1 MYRYKEKS
9 GLLSLNFD
17 ELTELLAD
25 LGEPR
30 YRAEQVFRWLHAG
43 ACPDEMTNIKKQ
55 LRERLNEIEFD
66 GVKIAGRFPS
76 KKDDTVKYLFELQDG
91 NLIEGVLMHYSYG
104 RTLCISTQVG
114 CNMHCAFCASTLD
127 GKVRDLYPG
136 EMLSQV
142 LTVERDISS
151 SLEHA
156 GDKKRFITNIVMM
169 GSGEPLE
176 NYENTIRFLEL
187 VTDKRGINIS
197 PRNISLSTCG
207 LVDKIYCLINDAP
220 HVTLSISLHA
230 PNDSIRTRIMPVNRA
245 YPMRKLLDAAKYYAD
260 TTGRRVIFE
269 YALIKDVNSSR
280 ENANELSRALRGIN
294 AHVNVIPLNS
304 VPESGLYGVTR
315 EDAYKFCAFLEEN
328 HTSATVRRS
337 LGTDIEGACGQ
348 LRRRVINDG
357 RV

>member
-1 MYRYKEKS
+1 MYRYNDKF
-9 GLLSLNFD
+9 GLLSLNYD
-17 ELTELLAD
+17 DLTELLQG

-30 YRAEQVFRWLHAG
+30 YRAEQVFKWLHSG
-43 ACPDEMTNIKKQ
+43 ARPGDMTNIKKQ
-55 LRERLNEIEFD
+55 LREQLSELEFD
-66 GVKIAGRFPS
+66 GVEIAGRFPS
-76 KKDDTVKYLFELQDG
+76 KKDDTVKYLFKLQDG

-127 GKVRDLYPG
+127 GKVRDLYAG

-142 LTVERDISS
+142 LTVERDIASAEGNSS
-151 SLEHA
+151 E
-156 GDKKRFITNIVMM
+156 KKRFITNIVMM

-176 NYENTIRFLEL
+176 NYDNTIRFLEL

-230 PNDSIRTRIMPVNRA
+230 PNDNIRSEIMPINRA
-245 YPMRKLLDAAKYYAD
+245 YPMKKLLDAAKHYAD

-269 YALIKDVNSSR
+269 YALIKNVNSSR
-280 ENANELSRALRGIN
+280 ENANELSRVLRGIN

-315 EDAYKFCAFLEEN
+315 EEAYKFCAFLEEN

-348 LRRRVINDG
+348 LRRRVIKDG
-357 RV
+357 RA